1 MQDIILVAEKKE
13 SYMNQRISVLLL
25 LFMCVCSDSGSQHE
39 FLSEL
44 RDVCKRENAPITF
57 TFHAG
62 TFGNYIEASCTMP
75 EGKDDREAN

>member
-1 MQDIILVAEKKE
+1 MKE
-13 SYMNQRISVLLL
+13 NYMNQRISVLLL
-25 LFMCVCSDSGSQHE
+25 LFMCGCSNPGVQHE
-39 FLSEL
+39 FLAEL

-75 EGKDDREAN
+75 